1 MYFQKISLEIKNLI
15 ETFVLLN
22 KILLYGSTFSLKNK
36 IKINL
41 SSKVAPGVISFDR
54 LKTRK
59 RKDATFCYL

>member
-41 SSKVAPGVISFDR
+41 SSKVVPGVISFDR
-54 LKTRK
+54 IKTRK

>member
-22 KILLYGSTFSLKNK
+22 KILLYGSTFSLNNK

-41 SSKVAPGVISFDR
+41 SSKVVPGVISFDR